1 MTTRCAPHALA
12 ERVPSRPATPR
23 DPPPPWRWQA
33 GTLGTEP
40 LALEYVF
47 GEDADEPNT
56 WHFYEKYV
64 GRAGF
69 EAHQAT
75 PHFAAW
81 EAFAATGPFTSPPV
95 VKFYQE
101 M

>member
-1 MTTRCAPHALA
+1 M
-12 ERVPSRPATPR
+12 PSRPATLR